1 MEESFDLD
9 GRFCDDD
16 DDDDDD
22 DDLETSW
29 QKQKLFSNL
38 INIQKSLI
46 LADSVFNETHLQLPD
61 FVEDDIDTDRKNEN
75 IKFTKQTSLYQIIYY
90 ILHARK
96 KKTPFHM
103 MTAHAIYDKCKSRE
117 LVTILIILNNASPKS
132 KRELA

>member
-9 GRFCDDD
+9 DRFCDD

-38 INIQKSLI
+38 FNIQKSLI
-46 LADSVFNETHLQLPD
+46 LADSVFNKIYLQLPD
-61 FVEDDIDTDRKNEN
+61 FVEDDIDNDRKNEN

-90 ILHARK
+90 ILHAGK
-96 KKTPFHM
+96 KKTPLHM

-117 LVTILIILNNASPKS
+117 LITILIILNNASPKS
-132 KRELA
+132 KK